1 MDARESRLHIRPEQV
16 QDPLVRH
23 LKLLNLDE
31 MFVNSPNARILNN
44 EALLSKKLS
53 EDFTSAIYST
63 CDGELGFVPS
73 CECGKIRGVTKLG
86 LICPDCGTKCASK
99 FIDVLEHVSWI
110 DIKEPMPPVLHPI
123 WYFVLKDLT
132 TIGKVSV
139 STGGDGEKKTAPA
152 QKAAI
157 VDFLLNPLLEKD
169 KDVRQEIPDDY
180 LPYLKGRGFRY
191 FYEHADE
198 ILDDWLYKYPKTAKK
213 PVAADVIE
221 FRKQYRSMMFTRKL
235 PILHSSLHPVTS
247 NGGTL
252 NYVDSSSIKSLTAA
266 VNLSAEIFREH
277 ATRVSPA
284 RRDKALYEVYQTIVD
299 YYRDL
304 ILNKIAL
311 KTGILRKHDFGSRI
325 HFSFRAVVHPH
336 DQVRPMDEVVLPWG
350 TMVNGLK
357 LPILNFLVNRFRK
370 SPETA
375 LELVMTALTKY
386 DETVDKCIQMFIDEC
401 PGKKIS
407 IALGRN
413 PTLNYGSIMRLNVRD
428 YGRDPEDETIAI
440 NASIVGPANIG
451 TTIPYMKSDTE
462 QYSRI
467 V

>member
-1 MDARESRLHIRPEQV
+1 MVSKESLLHIRPEQV
-16 QDPLVRH
+16 QDPRLRH

-31 MFVNSPNARILNN
+31 MFVNSPNARVLNN

-53 EDFTSAIYST
+53 DDFTSAIYST

-86 LICPDCGTKCASK
+86 LTCPDCGTKCASK
-99 FIDVLEHVSWI
+99 FIDALEHVSWI
-110 DIKEPMPPVLHPI
+110 DVKEPMPPVLHPI

-132 TIGKVSV
+132 AIGKS
-139 STGGDGEKKTAPA
+139 SIPASEDGTKKTVAT
-152 QKAAI
+152 QKASI
-157 VDFLLNPLLEKD
+157 LDFVLNPLLEKD
-169 KDVRQEIPDDY
+169 KDVRQEIPEDY
-180 LPYLKGRGFRY
+180 LPFLKGRGWEY

-198 ILDDWLYKYPKTAKK
+198 FLDDWLYHYPKTAKK
-213 PVAADVIE
+213 PVVQDVIE
-221 FRKQYRSMMFTRKL
+221 FRKRYRSMMFTRKL
-235 PILHSSLHPVTS
+235 PIMHSSLHPVTS
-247 NGGTL
+247 NGDTL
-252 NYVDSSSIKSLTAA
+252 NYVDSSSVKSLSAA

-284 RRDKALYEVYQTIVD
+284 RKDKALYDVFILIAD
-299 YYRDL
+299 YYQDL
-304 ILNKIAL
+304 ILNKLAK
-311 KTGILRKHDFGSRI
+311 KTGLLRKHDFGSRI
-325 HFSFRAVVHPH
+325 HFSFRSVVHPH
-336 DQVRPMDEVVLPWG
+336 DHVLPMDEVVLPWG
-350 TMVNGLK
+350 IMVNGLK
-357 LPILNFLVNRFRK
+357 LIILNFLVNRFKK
-370 SPETA
+370 SPESA

-386 DETVDKCIQMFIDEC
+386 DETVDKCIQMYIDEC
-401 PGKKIS
+401 PNKKIT

-413 PTLNYGSIMRLNVRD
+413 PTLNYGSIMRLYVRE